1 MQVKSI
7 NALARGL
14 EVLQLLQSSGALTL
28 ADLHRLSG
36 IPKASLLRILKTLME
51 RGFVWQRMVDD
62 AWVPSFSLAELAGR
76 MDRETQ
82 LVEVASPVLA
92 ALTAEVEWPSVLA
105 VPRLTHMEVLET
117 NAARAYF
124 DQIALGPVGFQV
136 NMLRSASG
144 RAFISFCEAP
154 VREAILETLRRSD
167 RPGNRLAYSTATVA
181 QILAE
186 TRSQGFALRDPDFGG
201 NFDEG
206 RAVVDDGRES
216 LAVPIRL
223 GAHVPG
229 TLNIT
234 WTRRVLKR
242 DRAVQ
247 LLFPPA
253 LRAAAEVANRLMK
266 QGGVSPG
273 EIPPAPG

>member
-14 EVLQLLQSSGALTL
+14 EVLQILQTSSALTL
-28 ADLHRLSG
+28 ADLHRLTG
-36 IPKASLLRILKTLME
+36 IPKASLLRILKTLMQG
-51 RGFVWQRMVDD
+51 GFVWQRMVDD

-76 MDRETQ
+76 MDRESQ

-92 ALTAEVEWPSVLA
+92 ALTAEIEWPSVLA

-117 NAARAYF
+117 NATRAYF

-144 RAFISFCEAP
+144 RAFIAFCEAP
-154 VREAILETLRRSD
+154 LREAILETLRRSD
-167 RPGNRLAYSTATVA
+167 RPGNRMAHSAEYLA
-181 QILAE
+181 QLLAE
-186 TRSQGFALRDPDFGG
+186 TRAQGFGLRDPDFGG

-206 RAVVDDGRES
+206 RALADDGRDS
-216 LAVPIRL
+216 LGVPIQL
-223 GAHVPG
+223 GHHVLG

-234 WTRRVLKR
+234 WTRRVLTR
-242 DRAVQ
+242 SRASQ
-247 LLFPPA
+247 LLVPA
-253 LRAAAEVANRLMK
+253 AQHAAQKITRQLLRP
-266 QGGVSPG
+266 GVSLG
-273 EIPPAPG
+273 EMPREGD